1 MNATKLEKKVKFHL
15 NSDAFAAIT
24 VVIAKAP
31 YCPTRGNP
39 NKSCW

>member
-1 MNATKLEKKVKFHL
+1 MQQSLKKKVKFHL

-31 YCPTRGNP
+31 YCPTSG
-39 NKSCW
+39 